1 MMHKCPSCVKAD
13 NGCLVFGDVDHV
25 GTCIEYRPKLSWV
38 DEILKPNVARIDVI
52 GQNGNEGAHYE
63 R

>member
-1 MMHKCPSCVKAD
+1 M
-13 NGCLVFGDVDHV
+13 FGDVDHV